1 VARLVRCAIPFL
13 LGGVLLHAEHF
24 GYVRSGKRP
33 IPGATITASL
43 EDRKLA
49 TTTDETGRYYFDNL
63 GRGKWVF
70 QVQMFGFTDV
80 RQELA
85 LVDGVTVA
93 DFDLELQA
101 AAVPD
106 QPATPAVG
114 FQTINVTEQ
123 VDQTQIEQQLE
134 TASAPLVSELSP
146 ASDLN
151 ESFLVSGS
159 LSGGLQAVGQQDF
172 FDQADDDLRPVKNP
186 ARGASAPGKPRS
198 GPSARNRRWLALA
211 QARRTITRSAA
222 RPSIL
227 SGTPNS
233 MPLLT
238 R

>member
-1 VARLVRCAIPFL
+1 MEARPVARLVRCAIPFL

-80 RQELA
+80 RQELG

-101 AAVPD
+101 AAAPD
-106 QPATPAVG
+106 QPATPVAG
-114 FQTINVTEQ
+114 FQTVNVTEQ

-134 TASAPLVSELSP
+134 TASAPLVSELAP

-151 ESFLVSGS
+151 ESFLVCGS
-159 LSGGLQAVGQQDF
+159 LSGGLPAAGQQHF
-172 FDQADDDLRPVKNP
+172 FGEADDGLRPVKKKEK
-186 ARGASAPGKPRS
+186 AAKEPGS
-198 GPSARNRRWLALA
+198 GGKRAKKAAKR
-211 QARRTITRSAA
+211 ARRKKQTVAS
-222 RPSIL
+222 
-227 SGTPNS
+227 SGTGK
-233 MPLLT
+233 
-238 R
+238 